1 MKIAALIPA
10 FNEEDYIAQ
19 TIRAVASLDS
29 VDEILVIDDG
39 SSDNTSVLAQKTAK
53 VLRLT
58 SNQGK
63 GAALNHGLKEVR
75 ADIYLLLDADLGSSA
90 HLAWELVEPI
100 LHDQADMTI
109 ARFDIQHSAPQA
121 RMGFGSVRK
130 MASLG
135 VRLLTGTKVHSPLS
149 GQRAIRVAVLD
160 AVGDFFE
167 GFGVEV
173 ALTVGALHHGFRL
186 LEVPLAMKH
195 RAYGRGLKGLRH
207 RGRQGIHI
215 IKALWQ
221 CYKRGWHL

>member
-1 MKIAALIPA
+1 M
-10 FNEEDYIAQ
+10 
-19 TIRAVASLDS
+19 
-29 VDEILVIDDG
+29 
-39 SSDNTSVLAQKTAK
+39 
-53 VLRLT
+53 
-58 SNQGK
+58 
-63 GAALNHGLKEVR
+63 
-75 ADIYLLLDADLGSSA
+75 
-90 HLAWELVEPI
+90 
-100 LHDQADMTI
+100 
-109 ARFDIQHSAPQA
+109 
-121 RMGFGSVRK
+121 
-130 MASLG
+130 
-135 VRLLTGTKVHSPLS
+135 
-149 GQRAIRVAVLD
+149 AVLD